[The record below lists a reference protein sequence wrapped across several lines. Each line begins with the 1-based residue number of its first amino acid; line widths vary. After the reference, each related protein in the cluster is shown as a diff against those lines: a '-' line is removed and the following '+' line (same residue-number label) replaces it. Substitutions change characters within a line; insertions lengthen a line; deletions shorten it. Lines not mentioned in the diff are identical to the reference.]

1 MTEATHRLFRTLF
14 LLCTGVWAWVMVC
27 YGPRLILELPH
38 AGDVSSRWRN
48 VGCAVFMAAG
58 IFVFLFAAGRCF
70 PLASRRVK
78 LVCEIAPWIALG
90 GFVIGGLV

>member
-1 MTEATHRLFRTLF
+1 MTAATQRLTSLIF
-14 LLCTGVWAWVMVC
+14 LVIAGLLGWDLVC

-38 AGDVSSRWRN
+38 AGDVSSRWQLI
-48 VGCAVFMAAG
+48 GCATFIAAG
-58 IFVFLFAAGRCF
+58 IFVFLLAAGRCF
-70 PLASRRVK
+70 PLASRKVK